1 MVGKNS
7 YLAMRSEREATDLIA
22 SDFQDLIF
30 ATKKLANHAIKL
42 GSWGFGTTLLEWI
55 ASFAAMIPFI
65 GSACFPFLILYHDS
79 VSREFFLLSESYLLI
94 LDRTNWK
101 TNILTALL
109 IPYIFLS
116 LPSFLFNI
124 LRGEVGKWIAFI
136 AVVLRLFFPTR
147 FPDWLEL
154 PGALILLIVVAPS
167 LFSSTIRN
175 DWIGVV
181 ICLGIACYLL
191 QEHIRASGGFRN
203 SFTKANGISNTIG
216 IIILLVYPAWAL
228 VTDIL

>member
-1 MVGKNS
+1 MVGKKS
-7 YLAMRSEREATDLIA
+7 YLAMRSEREATDLLA

-30 ATKKLANHAIKL
+30 ASKKLANHAIKL

-55 ASFAAMIPFI
+55 ASFAAI
-65 GSACFPFLILYHDS
+65 
-79 VSREFFLLSESYLLI
+79 YLLI

-124 LRGEVGKWIAFI
+124 LRGEVGKWIALI
-136 AVVLRLFFPTR
+136 AVVLRLFFPRR

>member
-1 MVGKNS
+1 MVGKKS
-7 YLAMRSEREATDLIA
+7 YLAMRSELEATDLIA

-55 ASFAAMIPFI
+55 ASFAAI
-65 GSACFPFLILYHDS
+65 
-79 VSREFFLLSESYLLI
+79 YLLI